1 MIKYNTKNTFVQRIH
16 SMKLMLYVKFSGHI
30 YFVISS
36 TIQNANFALITNK
49 QKRYDTQEH
58 IASRMQ
64 NFIIYIF
71 L

>member
-1 MIKYNTKNTFVQRIH
+1 MR
-16 SMKLMLYVKFSGHI
+16 LMLYVKFSGHI

-36 TIQNANFALITNK
+36 TIQNTNFALITNK

>member
-58 IASRMQ
+58 IASKMQ
-64 NFIIYIF
+64 
-71 L
+71 